1 MKPVY
6 KMKGVG
12 ELLEVYED
20 SLTITPKG
28 LLGLA
33 SKGLKGAKSIPLT
46 SITAIQLKKSGLTSG
61 YIQFTLP
68 GGVESRGGV
77 FQAASDENT
86 FMFAGNNKLAEK
98 IKAYI
103 EARMRQLRSPGV
115 STDNSLSDELQKL
128 TVLREKGALS
138 DAEFQRAKKRLLG

>member
-28 LLGLA
+28 LIGLA
-33 SKGLKGAKSIPLT
+33 SKGLKGTKTIPFT
-46 SITAIQLKKSGLTSG
+46 SIAAIQFKKSGLTSG
-61 YIQFTLP
+61 YLQFTLP

-77 FQAASDENT
+77 FQAANDENT
-86 FMFAGNNKLAEK
+86 F
-98 IKAYI
+98 I
-103 EARMRQLRSPGV
+103 
-115 STDNSLSDELQKL
+115 
-128 TVLREKGALS
+128 
-138 DAEFQRAKKRLLG
+138 RLM

>member
-28 LLGLA
+28 LLSLA
-33 SKGLKGAKSIPLT
+33 SKGLKGAKSIPFT

-61 YIQFTLP
+61 YLQFTLP

-98 IKAYI
+98 IK
-103 EARMRQLRSPGV
+103 
-115 STDNSLSDELQKL
+115 T
-128 TVLREKGALS
+128 
-138 DAEFQRAKKRLLG
+138 